1 MINRIKNR
9 SFNLGKDESG
19 MALVLVL
26 VFTGLLVTIGS
37 ALLTFAFNEKQIAL
51 YQTQD
56 IRQYYLAEAG
66 IETALAVLNENFYD
80 RDPFSAELGEGLFSV
95 TYEENTSSRLLI
107 HSSGSVEDGKT
118 TLTVSAGQSDCGEV
132 YITEWIK

>member
-1 MINRIKNR
+1 MIKTIKIRPLN
-9 SFNLGKDESG
+9 FWKAENG

-26 VFTGLLVTIGS
+26 VFTGLLLTIGS
-37 ALLTFAFNEKQIAL
+37 ALLTFAFNEKQISI

-66 IETALAVLNENFYD
+66 IEIALAALNENPYY
-80 RDPFSAELGEGLFSV
+80 RDPFSAELGEGMFRI
-95 TYEENTSSRLLI
+95 TFEETAADKLLI
-107 HSSGSVEDGKT
+107 HSSGIVEGGN
-118 TLTVSAGQSDCGEV
+118 TLITVAVEQAENDEL

>member
-1 MINRIKNR
+1 
-9 SFNLGKDESG
+9 

-26 VFTGLLVTIGS
+26 VFTGLLLTIGS
-37 ALLTFAFNEKQIAL
+37 ALLSFAFNEKQIAL

-66 IETALAVLNENFYD
+66 IETALAILNENFYD
-80 RDPFSAELGEGLFSV
+80 RDPFSAELGEGLISV
-95 TYEENTSSRLLI
+95 TFEENISNRLLI
-107 HSSGSVEDGKT
+107 HSCGSVEDGKT
-118 TLTVSAGQSDCGEV
+118 NLTVVVEQSDCGGV